1 MKINNHKLFP
11 TLVLEFSNFL
21 SIQEC
26 EEILQII
33 EKNKRIAYLEKRLS
47 KQSQT
52 ARN

>member
-33 EKNKRIAYLEKRLS
+33 EKNKHWLKKHNS
-47 KQSQT
+47 VTKG
-52 ARN
+52 